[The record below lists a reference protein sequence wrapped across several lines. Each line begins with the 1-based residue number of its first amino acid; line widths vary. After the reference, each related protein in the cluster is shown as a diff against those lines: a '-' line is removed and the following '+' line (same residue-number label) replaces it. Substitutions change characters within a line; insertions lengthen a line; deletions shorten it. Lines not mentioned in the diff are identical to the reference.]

1 MDEKNM
7 VENETEP
14 DNETKADK
22 NRGNSDNEALP
33 ICMMLG
39 VAAGLLLGK
48 FLIGLIVGVL
58 IGVTFDAA
66 RKKKDSSDAHDEKN
80 TEEAPKDPDNSESS
94 DNSESNE

>member
-1 MDEKNM
+1 MDEKNK

-58 IGVTFDAA
+58 IGVTIDAA
-66 RKKKDSSDAHDEKN
+66 RKKKDSSDVHDEEN
-80 TEEAPKDPDNSESS
+80 TEDTPINSDS
-94 DNSESNE
+94 SESNE